1 MRRSVKSLSGQISR
15 RKNCAIF
22 IIFIIT
28 NRLQGRRGEGGG
40 RGPVRRGEEGKQG
53 HILTQKYIVCVCS

>member
-1 MRRSVKSLSGQISR
+1 MLSSSYSLSRIGS
-15 RKNCAIF
+15 K
-22 IIFIIT
+22 
-28 NRLQGRRGEGGG
+28 GGEVGEGAEG